1 MRGVGGGFFFHT
13 TPFMKKLHFTPASCL
28 PPFANKMQ
36 KKTKKN
42 DNLFCRLLLFL
53 IVFLNGKL
61 IEFHYHCNFINCV
74 VIYRFSQA

>member
-36 KKTKKN
+36 KKQKTKKKKRQPV
-42 DNLFCRLLLFL
+42 LQAITIF
-53 IVFLNGKL
+53 
-61 IEFHYHCNFINCV
+61 NCFPKWK
-74 VIYRFSQA
+74 ID

>member
-36 KKTKKN
+36 KKQKKKRQPV
-42 DNLFCRLLLFL
+42 LQAITIF
-53 IVFLNGKL
+53 
-61 IEFHYHCNFINCV
+61 NCFPKWK
-74 VIYRFSQA
+74 ID